1 MISGHSGQQI
11 GLAQLLTTATVKVNG
26 GRYHGYLMAVCTTAV
41 STTGLPPG
49 TIIIIIIIIIIILIN
64 LNIIII
70 IIILIVFVLII
81 VIIVI
86 VIILIIILINS

>member
-26 GRYHGYLMAVCTTAV
+26 GRYHGYLMAV